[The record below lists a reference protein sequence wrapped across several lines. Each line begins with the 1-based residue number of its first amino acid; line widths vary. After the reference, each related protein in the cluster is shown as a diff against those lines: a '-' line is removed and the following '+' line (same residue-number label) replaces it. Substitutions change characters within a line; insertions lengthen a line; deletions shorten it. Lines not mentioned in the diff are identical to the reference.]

1 MHMWGNVTAVVEED
15 AREAEAAATAAAGGG
30 ATNGGDAAHAGGAAP
45 APATNGHSSAWGVF
59 GGAGGVG
66 AQWTNLGDTAAG
78 R

>member
-15 AREAEAAATAAAGGG
+15 AREAEAAATAAAG
-30 ATNGGDAAHAGGAAP
+30 DAAHAGGAAP
-45 APATNGHSSAWGVF
+45 SPATNGHSSAWGVF

-66 AQWTNLGDTAAG
+66 AHWTNLGDTAAG